1 MRIACVDMGVCELP
15 KTNPINLS
23 SLNPNEPFVRVH
35 TLTRMNGSFGF
46 INCNR
51 SKKMKKVV
59 RSVRESKAASECKG
73 VLQVKLYHMT
83 IAAKV
88 IAKSSVSV
96 YRKQPVSGMVTSTE
110 ECVLTKSAIEFLRAS
125 ALQCDLHALISVFDH
140 KSEAN
145 EKLDGK
151 TDGKHYAAA
160 VKAVL
165 SAAAEDL
172 KDKPQLARDRLIAYT
187 AACRK
192 TIGAF
197 LTECAEVVNGDA
209 YQREPL
215 TGTVSKSGKPLTQAW
230 VKFGTSSDCLDMLD
244 STEIKTSVLI
254 GQKSTGC
261 DETTAAEIEV
271 DDESAKPA
279 KRTRRSNKK

>member
-1 MRIACVDMGVCELP
+1 
-15 KTNPINLS
+15 
-23 SLNPNEPFVRVH
+23 
-35 TLTRMNGSFGF
+35 
-46 INCNR
+46 
-51 SKKMKKVV
+51 MKKVI
-59 RSVRESKAASECKG
+59 RSVKEKKAASESKG
-73 VLQVKLYHMT
+73 VLQVRLYHYT

-88 IAKSSVSV
+88 IAKSSVTV
-96 YRKQPVSGMVTSTE
+96 YKVQPVSGMVTEST
-110 ECVLTKSAIEFLRAS
+110 ECVLTKDAVEYLRS
-125 ALQCDLHALISVFDH
+125 DALQNDLHALISVFDH

-145 EKLDGK
+145 EALDGK
-151 TDGKHYAAA
+151 SNSKHYAAA
-160 VKAVL
+160 IKAVL

-172 KDKPQLARDRLIAYT
+172 KDKPELAQDRLIAYT

-192 TIGAF
+192 TAGKF
-197 LTECAEVVNGDA
+197 LGDCANVVNGDA

-215 TGTVSKSGKPLTQAW
+215 TGTCSKSGKPLTAAW

-271 DDESAKPA
+271 ADPKPEAKPKP
-279 KRTRRSNKK
+279 KRTRKASKK

>member
-1 MRIACVDMGVCELP
+1 MR
-15 KTNPINLS
+15 
-23 SLNPNEPFVRVH
+23 
-35 TLTRMNGSFGF
+35 
-46 INCNR
+46 
-51 SKKMKKVV
+51 KVI
-59 RSVRESKAASECKG
+59 RSVKEKRGASENRG
-73 VLQVKLYHMT
+73 VLQVRLYHSA

-88 IAKSSVSV
+88 IAKSSVAV
-96 YRKQPVSGMVTSTE
+96 YRKQPVSGMVTENT
-110 ECVLTKSAIEFLRAS
+110 ECVLTKEAIEYLKS
-125 ALQCDLHALISVFDH
+125 NALQNDLHALISVFDH
-140 KSEAN
+140 KAEAV

-151 TDGKHYAAA
+151 FNSKHYAAA

-165 SAAAEDL
+165 GASAEDL
-172 KDKPQLARDRLIAYT
+172 KDKPHLAQDRLIAYT

-192 TIGAF
+192 TVGKF
-197 LTECAEVVNGDA
+197 LTECATIVNGDA

-271 DDESAKPA
+271 ADEESAKPA
-279 KRTRRSNKK
+279 KPKRGSRKGKSK

>member
-1 MRIACVDMGVCELP
+1 MCA
-15 KTNPINLS
+15 
-23 SLNPNEPFVRVH
+23 
-35 TLTRMNGSFGF
+35 
-46 INCNR
+46 
-51 SKKMKKVV
+51 KKVV
-59 RSVRESKAASECKG
+59 RSVKEKKSASENKG
-73 VLQVKLYHMT
+73 VLQVRLYHKA
-83 IAAKV
+83 ICDKV
-88 IAKSSVSV
+88 ITKSSVTV
-96 YRKQPVSGMVTSTE
+96 YKTQPVSGMVTEST
-110 ECVLTKSAIEFLRAS
+110 ECVLTKDAIEFLRS
-125 ALQCDLHALISVFDH
+125 NALQCDLHALLAVFDH

-151 TDGKHYAAA
+151 SNSKHYSAAI
-160 VKAVL
+160 KAVL
-165 SAAAEDL
+165 NAAAEDL
-172 KDKPQLARDRLIAYT
+172 KDKPQLAQDRLIAYT

-192 TIGAF
+192 TVGKF
-197 LTECAEVVNGDA
+197 LTECANVVNGDA

-271 DDESAKPA
+271 ADESAKPEA
-279 KRTRRSNKK
+279 KPAKPKRSRKASKK

>member
-1 MRIACVDMGVCELP
+1 
-15 KTNPINLS
+15 
-23 SLNPNEPFVRVH
+23 
-35 TLTRMNGSFGF
+35 
-46 INCNR
+46 
-51 SKKMKKVV
+51 MKKVI
-59 RSVRESKAASECKG
+59 RSVKEKKAASESKG

-83 IAAKV
+83 IVAKV
-88 IAKSSVSV
+88 IAKSSVTV
-96 YRKQPVSGMVTSTE
+96 YKTQPVSGMVTEST
-110 ECVLTKSAIEFLRAS
+110 ECVLTKEGVEYLRS
-125 ALQCDLHALISVFDH
+125 NALQCDLHALLAVFDH

-151 TDGKHYAAA
+151 TDSKHYAAA

-172 KDKPQLARDRLIAYT
+172 KSKPELAQDRLIAYT

-192 TIGAF
+192 TIGKF
-197 LTECAEVVNGDA
+197 LSECANVINGDC

-215 TGTVSKSGKPLTQAW
+215 TGTCSKSGKPLTQAW

-261 DETTAAEIEV
+261 DETTSAEVEV
-271 DDESAKPA
+271 ADPKPETKPA
-279 KRTRRSNKK
+279 KPKRSRKASNKK

>member
-1 MRIACVDMGVCELP
+1 
-15 KTNPINLS
+15 
-23 SLNPNEPFVRVH
+23 
-35 TLTRMNGSFGF
+35 
-46 INCNR
+46 
-51 SKKMKKVV
+51 MKKVV
-59 RSVRESKAASECKG
+59 RSVKEKKAASENKG

-96 YRKQPVSGMVTSTE
+96 YKVQPVSGMVTEST
-110 ECVLTKSAIEFLRAS
+110 ECVLTKDAVEYLKSN

-140 KSEAN
+140 KTEAN

-151 TDGKHYAAA
+151 TDSKHYAAA

-172 KDKPQLARDRLIAYT
+172 KSKPELAQDRLIAYT
-187 AACRK
+187 AQCRK
-192 TIGAF
+192 TIGKF
-197 LTECAEVVNGDA
+197 LSECANVVNGDA

-215 TGTVSKSGKPLTQAW
+215 TGTCSKSGKPMTAAW
-230 VKFGTSSDCLDMLD
+230 IKFGTSSDCLDMLD

-261 DETTAAEIEV
+261 DETTSAEVEV
-271 DDESAKPA
+271 ADPKPAKPAKPA
-279 KRTRRSNKK
+279 KRKASKK